1 MLLVFSSLSP
11 CAILGFNSSC
21 LHAMHGKD
29 IRLNYGY
36 IRGKKKRFTNKTLL
50 VTDPVCW
57 VCSCFFFLVHIVYI
71 LNKLVCVSNS
81 LTHCVESTVIKY
93 LNTRST
99 QSSFIKVS
107 KAQDIVFEVEKK
119 VHNSLTICFVWQSR

>member
-1 MLLVFSSLSP
+1 MLFARYSFHTDKYVMYPSFESFTVLNILPFNTNSEMNGIKSDKMRETKKNCMLLVFSSLSP
-11 CAILGFNSSC
+11 CAILRFNSSC

-57 VCSCFFFLVHIVYI
+57 VCSCFFF
-71 LNKLVCVSNS
+71 
-81 LTHCVESTVIKY
+81 
-93 LNTRST
+93 
-99 QSSFIKVS
+99 SSISYTF
-107 KAQDIVFEVEKK
+107 
-119 VHNSLTICFVWQSR
+119 